1 MKLAIPAL
9 AAGLLLAMSSAAGA
23 APGDAVYARPGRIV
37 AADDGARLN
46 LYCMGR
52 GSPTVVFDS
61 GWEDWAPAWAIVQ
74 PRVAKFTR
82 ACAYDRAG
90 AGFSGPG
97 PMPRTSVRIA
107 GELESALRRAGVK
120 GPYILVGHAFGS
132 DNVRTF
138 AQLYMPQVA
147 GVVLVEGDA
156 VDLEP
161 ADLRDAD
168 HQGEADNVARLRQCR
183 DQVASGRPLPPLPRR
198 PGRPA
203 RTCAQQFFR
212 GIPEVSWS
220 PELNAKLLEIA
231 TTKVAMYDSYASEME
246 QMAADEAWLQQH
258 QRSYGDRPLR
268 AITTGNHGVGTLGAQ
283 TPATPEQVRF
293 RDEATKAQVRWLA
306 MSSNGK
312 QVFAENSSEYVVFD
326 APDVVVDTLREVY
339 DLSRKG
345 RPEAR
350 P

>member
-1 MKLAIPAL
+1 MKLVIPAL
-9 AAGLLLAMSSAAGA
+9 AAGLLLAMSGAAGA
-23 APGDAVYARPGRIV
+23 APGDGVYTRPGRMV

-46 LYCMGR
+46 LYCMGH
-52 GSPTVVFDS
+52 GSPAVVFDS

-107 GELESALRRAGVK
+107 GELRGALRKAGVK

-138 AQLYMPQVA
+138 AQLYMPDIA
-147 GVVLVEGDA
+147 GVVLVEGD
-156 VDLEP
+156 VMDMEP

-168 HQGEADNVARLRQCR
+168 HKGDAEGAAQLRECR
-183 DQVASGRPLPPLPRR
+183 DQVASGKPPPPLPAR
-198 PGRPA
+198 PGQDA

-212 GIPEVSWS
+212 GLPEAEWS
-220 PELNAKLLEIA
+220 PGLNAKLLAIA
-231 TTKVAMYDSYASEME
+231 NTKVAMYDAYVSEME
-246 QMAADEAWLQQH
+246 QMPADEAWLQQH
-258 QRSYGDRPLR
+258 QASYGDRPLR
-268 AITTGNHGVGTLGAQ
+268 AITTGNHGVHALGAQ
-283 TPATPEQVRF
+283 KPPTPEQIRY
-293 RDEATKAQVRWLA
+293 RDEALKAQARWLA

-312 QVFAENSSEYVVFD
+312 QVIAENSSEYVGFD
-326 APDVVVDTLREVY
+326 APDVVVGAIREVY
-339 DLSRKG
+339 DQSRKA
-345 RPEAR
+345 RQEAR